1 MPENT
6 TKTQFELAPYGT
18 ALRKPR
24 GNSVLKRLWTNRDG
38 GVAPMLALAAIPIMG
53 FVGAAIDFSRAASV
67 RTAMQTALDATA
79 LMLSREA
86 QGMAPAD
93 LQQKANDYFKA
104 NFSKPEA
111 QNVQVT
117 QQMTSPQEGSFT
129 LKVTGSGS
137 IDPAFTKL
145 LGQAQLNFSATAE
158 VKWGI
163 KKLNIALALDNT
175 GSMASSGKMTAL
187 KEAAHN
193 LLNTLQ
199 NAAKKPGD
207 VLVSIVPFAV
217 DVNVGTSNVNASWI
231 DWTDWEAANGT
242 CSGGSY
248 TKKSSCEL
256 NGKIWTPK
264 PHSQWNGCVND
275 RDQNN
280 DANNTATAAGS
291 PATMYRAHQAA
302 NCPAAMMPLS
312 SDWSALNAKIDA
324 MTPTGNTNVTIGLQ
338 MGWQTLT
345 PIAPFNAPA
354 EAPDLDKV
362 LILLTD
368 GENTQNRWT
377 SSTSSID
384 ARTQKV
390 CNNLK
395 ATAIK
400 VYTVRVIDGNGTLL
414 KNCATKPSMYYDVDQ
429 AIELTSVF
437 GSIAQN
443 LANLRIAK

>member
-1 MPENT
+1 M
-6 TKTQFELAPYGT
+6 
-18 ALRKPR
+18 
-24 GNSVLKRLWTNRDG
+24 LKRLWTNRDG
-38 GVAPMLALAAIPIMG
+38 GVAPMLAIAAIPIMG

-79 LMLSREA
+79 LMLSKEA

-93 LQQKANDYFKA
+93 LQQKASDYFKA

-117 QQMTSPQEGSFT
+117 QQMTSPQEGSLT
-129 LKVTGSGS
+129 LKITGSGS
-137 IDPAFTKL
+137 IDPTFTKL

-248 TKKSSCEL
+248 AKKSSCEL

-291 PATMYRAHQAA
+291 LATMYRAHQAA
-302 NCPAAMMPLS
+302 NCPAAMMPLT

-390 CNNLK
+390 CDNLK
-395 ATAIK
+395 ATSIK
-400 VYTVRVIDGNGTLL
+400 VYTVRVIEGNGTLL